1 MDFKGRIL
9 ERNDPDY
16 TVEFSFN
23 PESGVISGIAKIA
36 RKYPKLNI
44 SYDDQSAS
52 KIETLPKKDRA
63 KLELEIANLVL
74 NDLLK
79 GRGKSGILVRRHSF
93 VQ

>member
-1 MDFKGRIL
+1 MDFIGRIL
-9 ERNDPDY
+9 ERNDPNY
-16 TVEFSFN
+16 TVEFSFF
-23 PESGVISGIAKIA
+23 PESGTINGIAQIV
-36 RKYPKLNI
+36 RKYPQLKIN
-44 SYDDQSAS
+44 YDEQSAS

-79 GRGKSGILVRRHSF
+79 GRGKSGILVRRQSF